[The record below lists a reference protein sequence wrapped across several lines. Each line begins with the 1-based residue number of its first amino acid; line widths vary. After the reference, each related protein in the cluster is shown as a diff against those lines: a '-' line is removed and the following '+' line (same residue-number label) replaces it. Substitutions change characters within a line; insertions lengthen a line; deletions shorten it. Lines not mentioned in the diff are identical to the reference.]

1 MKNKTLLQSQ
11 SEDIDYKNERI
22 KTTQEELNLRNNRI
36 LLNKYLI
43 LFLVVF
49 LLLGSFFLGFKKG
62 QKSIVSTSE
71 NVSLTQAIVEN
82 KKVSTNSN
90 VDFSLFWK
98 VWDLVKKKHIDSDK
112 LDAQKMVYGAING
125 MLKATGDPYSNFF
138 DPQESKEFSQS
149 IEGSFEGIGAELG
162 MKNKILTV
170 ITPLDN
176 SPAQKAGLR
185 AGDKIIKVDGK
196 MITDLSIDQAV
207 DLIRGKK
214 GTVVKLT
221 VLSKGKEKTKEISII
236 RNVIELKSVSVKFK
250 KDKIAYVRITR
261 FSENTDREFDIAM
274 NKIIAAGSKGI
285 VLDLRNNPGGLLNKA
300 VAIASRMI
308 PQGRVVVSEE
318 NSNGK
323 TDSLYTSGEDKLS
336 NLPMVVLINEGS
348 ASAAEI
354 LAGALRDDRG
364 VTLIGKTSFGK
375 GSVQQLMDL
384 PGGSSVKITIAKWLT
399 PNGNY
404 IMKKG
409 IKPDIEVKMTF
420 EDYKNKRDPQLKKA
434 LELLNQKIK

>member
-36 LLNKYLI
+36 LLNKYLT

-323 TDSLYTSGEDKLS
+323 TDSLYTSGGDKLS